1 MFKVRNSIFSRVK
14 EIRKFLFLFPYS
26 LFLVCGFAAN
36 AVSPE
41 DFIEK
46 ETAVI
51 RMMDKVNG
59 RARTITAPVGRRTEF
74 EKLEML
80 VRSCKGTQ
88 PFAAQDNFM
97 FIEVTKRPSAN
108 AQPRRI
114 FSGWMTAS
122 APGDNPLQDP
132 EYDLWLIECK

>member
-1 MFKVRNSIFSRVK
+1 MKLLKKFFIKTKLAYALCLVPCALSINS
-14 EIRKFLFLFPYS
+14 
-26 LFLVCGFAAN
+26 FAAAN
-36 AVSPE
+36 E
-41 DFIEK
+41 FIDG

-51 RMMDKVNG
+51 RVMDKVSG
-59 RARTITAPVGRRTEF
+59 RARTITAPVGQRTEF
-74 EKLEML
+74 EKLEIM
-80 VRSCKGTQ
+80 VRTCKSTQ

-97 FIEVTKRPSAN
+97 FVEIAKRFTAN
-108 AQPRRI
+108 TQPRRI